1 MRESFI
7 SFSKDSTGGMR
18 MGVFIN
24 KAAYTKEVPEDRL
37 ELIDLLTSMGKGTIM
52 FVGDVDSGKTTT
64 VTFVAN
70 ELAGI
75 GYRVAV
81 VDSDVGQKGI
91 LPPATVS
98 LGFLESPVEHLSQA
112 NPAAHYFIGTTTPA
126 EYIGET
132 VVGVKRLAE
141 IGRRNAD
148 FVLIDTTGFIRGRG
162 FELKRLKV
170 EAVIPDLVVFI
181 EKAGEMRELK
191 RSVSGLTD
199 VVSLNASPSVRS
211 HTHDERREIRR
222 AKWRSYFEGSR
233 LVKVNIY
240 DVPIT
245 GTLMFSGRPLTVE
258 EKELLERLQDW
269 VIFEGWKVK
278 DEYIVVKAD
287 SGRVRAC
294 RGSGVRAVDFE
305 SLSNLLVGFIDGSG
319 LCLGLGI
326 LKWPRFSEGIFEVLT
341 PLDDETLALA
351 SELRL
356 GRLRVTEDGEELA
369 LLRRCDL

>member
-7 SFSKDSTGGMR
+7 NLSRDLNGGIG
-18 MGVFIN
+18 MGVSIN

-37 ELIDLLTSMGKGTIM
+37 ELIDALASMGEGTIM

-70 ELAGI
+70 ELVKM

-81 VDSDVGQKGI
+81 VDSDVGQKSI

-98 LGFLESPVEHLSQA
+98 IGFLESPVEHLSQVS
-112 NPAAHYFIGTTTPA
+112 PSAHYFIGITTPS
-126 EYIGET
+126 EYMGET
-132 VVGVKRLAE
+132 VVGVKRLVE

-170 EAVIPDLVVFI
+170 EAVLPDLVVFI
-181 EKAGEMRELK
+181 ERAGEMGELK
-191 RSVSGLTD
+191 RAVSGLTG
-199 VVSLNASPSVRS
+199 VVSLNASSSVRK

-233 LVKVNIY
+233 LVEVDVS
-240 DVPIT
+240 DVPVT
-245 GTLMFSGRPLTVE
+245 GTLMFRGRPLTVE

-269 VIFEGWKVK
+269 VVFEGWKLG
-278 DEYIVVKAD
+278 DEYVVVKAD
-287 SGRVRAC
+287 SGRVRYC
-294 RGSGVRAVDFE
+294 RGSGVRAVDLE
-305 SLSNLLVGFIDGSG
+305 SLSNLIVGFIDGSG

-326 LKWPRFSEGIFEVLT
+326 LKWPRFSEGVFEVLT
-341 PLDDETLALA
+341 PLDAETLSLA

-356 GRLRVTEDGEELA
+356 GRLRVTEDGEELS